1 MFMYDKDNHHQ
12 IRIYTNFITVNG
24 IESACDKIRYFINN
38 NAIYC
43 TTNPSNSNCYLR
55 EINNKLSNTLLIP

>member
-1 MFMYDKDNHHQ
+1 MIMCDKDNHHQ
-12 IRIYTNFITVNG
+12 IRICTNFISVDG

-43 TTNPSNSNCYLR
+43 NTNPSNSNCYLR
-55 EINNKLSNTLLIP
+55 EINNKLPNTLLIP

>member
-12 IRIYTNFITVNG
+12 IRICINFIAADG

-43 TTNPSNSNCYLR
+43 INPSNSNCYLR
-55 EINNKLSNTLLIP
+55 EINNNLSNTLLIP